1 MSAGGREINRW
12 LVWFHRW
19 TGVALCLLV
28 AAWFVSGAILHFVPY
43 PALERSEQLT
53 RSDAIDLNRVHIAPQ
68 AALARMPA
76 DVTELR
82 LVSVAG
88 RPIYIGAGPSGTR
101 ARIAAD
107 TGELL
112 PPVGAAIARTVAA
125 RFAGSPAS
133 RVTGPLDYDQ
143 WMVHQRFDP
152 YRPMFRVR
160 MADPERTDLYVS
172 AATGEVVQRTTFTER
187 FWNWPGA
194 VLHWI
199 YFTPLRRNWSAWNQ
213 TVWWLALIALLSAT
227 VGLWLGV
234 DRLIANRS
242 AGRAGLSPFRGWMRW
257 HHLIG
262 LFAGLSV
269 FAFMLSGWLS
279 MDHGRM
285 FPMGKATALEV
296 TRLRGLPLAAVTAAA
311 SLETVQGLGVAKA
324 VSFHALGGRPFLAV
338 ENGGDRDSHVLWL
351 TDARSVESL
360 PDTALLA
367 AVRAVWSDAAP
378 ARDRLDE
385 LYRLA
390 EHLPPSARGFVAQD
404 EAASRIYVDSTS
416 GDILSVMN
424 PGRRAY
430 AWVYYALHTLNFP
443 GLLSHP
449 LARVAIELLLLAG
462 GLASGVTGIVLA
474 FRRVRR
480 DLVH

>member
-1 MSAGGREINRW
+1 MSTLGRGINRW

-19 TGVALCLLV
+19 AGVALCLLV
-28 AAWFVSGAILHFVPY
+28 AAWFTSGAILHFVPY

-53 RSDAIDLNRVHIAPQ
+53 RSDALELSRVRIPPQ
-68 AALARMPA
+68 AALEHMPA

-88 RPIYIGAGPSGTR
+88 RPIYIGAAPSGTR

-107 TGELL
+107 SGEVL
-112 PPVGAAIARTVAA
+112 PPFGATIARSVAV
-125 RFAGSPAS
+125 RFAGSATS

-143 WMVHQRFDP
+143 WMVHQRFNP
-152 YRPMFRVR
+152 FRPMFRVR

-194 VLHWI
+194 VLHWT

-213 TVWWLALIALLSAT
+213 TVWWLSLIALLSAT

-257 HHLIG
+257 HHVMG
-262 LFAGLSV
+262 LFAGLIV
-269 FAFMLSGWLS
+269 FGWMLSGWLS
-279 MDHGRM
+279 MDHGRL
-285 FPMGKATALEV
+285 FSMGKATALEV
-296 TRLRGLPLAAVTAAA
+296 TRLRGLPLATVAGAA
-311 SLETVQGLGVAKA
+311 SLETVQGVGVAKA
-324 VSFHALGGRPFLAV
+324 ISFHALGGQPFLTV
-338 ENGGDRDSHVLWL
+338 ENGGDTGSRVLWL
-351 TDARSVESL
+351 TGAQSVGSL
-360 PDTALLA
+360 PDTVLLA
-367 AVRAVWSDAAP
+367 AVRTVWGDAAP
-378 ARDRLDE
+378 ARDRFDD

-390 EHLPPSARGFVAQD
+390 EHLPLTARGFVAGG
-404 EAASRIYVDSTS
+404 EETSRIYVDSNS

-424 PGRRAY
+424 RGRRSY

-449 LARVAIELLLLAG
+449 LARISIELLLLAG

-480 DLVH
+480 ELVH

>member
-1 MSAGGREINRW
+1 MSAIGRGINRW

-19 TGVALCLLV
+19 AGVALCLLV

-43 PALERSEQLT
+43 PALERSEQLK
-53 RSDAIDLNRVHIAPQ
+53 RSDALDLSRVRIAPE

-88 RPIYIGAGPSGTR
+88 RPIYIGAAPSETR

-112 PPVGAAIARTVAA
+112 PSFGAAIAQSVAEH
-125 RFAGSPAS
+125 FAGSAAS

-143 WMVHQRFDP
+143 WMVHQRFNP
-152 YRPMFRVR
+152 FRPMFRVR
-160 MADPERTDLYVS
+160 MANPERADLYVS
-172 AATGEVVQRTTFTER
+172 AATGEVVQRTTLTER
-187 FWNWPGA
+187 LWNWPGA
-194 VLHWI
+194 VLHWT

-213 TVWWLALIALLSAT
+213 TVWWLSLIALLSAT

-257 HHLIG
+257 HHVMG
-262 LFAGLSV
+262 LFAGLIV
-269 FAFMLSGWLS
+269 FGWMLSGWLS
-279 MDHGRM
+279 MDHGRL
-285 FPMGKATALEV
+285 FSMGKATTLEV
-296 TRLRGLPLAAVTAAA
+296 TRLRGLPLAAVAAAA
-311 SLETVQGLGVAKA
+311 SLETVQGVGVAKA
-324 VSFHALGGRPFLAV
+324 ISFHALGSQPFLAV
-338 ENGGDRDSHVLWL
+338 ENGGDAGSHVLWL
-351 TDARSVESL
+351 TSAQSVESL
-360 PDTALLA
+360 SDTVLLT
-367 AVRAVWSDAAP
+367 AVRIVWSDAAP
-378 ARDRLDE
+378 VRDRFDD

-390 EHLPPSARGFVAQD
+390 EHLPLTARGFLAGG
-404 EAASRIYVDSTS
+404 EEASRIYVDSNS
-416 GDILSVMN
+416 GDILAVMN
-424 PGRRAY
+424 RGRRAY

-449 LARVAIELLLLAG
+449 LTRIATELLLLAG

-480 DLVH
+480 ELAH